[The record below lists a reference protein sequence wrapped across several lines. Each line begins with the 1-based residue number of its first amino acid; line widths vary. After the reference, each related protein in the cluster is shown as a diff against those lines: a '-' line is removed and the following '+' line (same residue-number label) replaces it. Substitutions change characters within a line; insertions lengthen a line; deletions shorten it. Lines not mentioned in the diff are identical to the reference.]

1 MVLPTVR
8 RTISVVIGVLVFFAT
23 FAPFVF
29 QRIHLSVNIANTK
42 RYPEQLIRIRMKQ
55 F

>member
-8 RTISVVIGVLVFFAT
+8 RTISVVICVLEFFAT

-29 QRIHLSVNIANTK
+29 QRIYFSVHIANTE